1 MALRIRALLLLGR
14 ASRGGVPGRPV
25 RKTGLFPLYGEVVVK
40 AEQIVALALAGLPNA
55 EIARIVG
62 SRPRRIR
69 EVLSAAIKAGAP
81 IAPNAERM
89 ASRRGG
95 NGPPEAVP
103 ASPLF

>member
-1 MALRIRALLLLGR
+1 MKQR
-14 ASRGGVPGRPV
+14 
-25 RKTGLFPLYGEVVVK
+25 E
-40 AEQIVALALAGLPNA
+40 IVALAVAGHHNA

-62 SRPRRIR
+62 SRPRKVR

-95 NGPPEAVP
+95 NGPPAPVP
-103 ASPLF
+103 TLSLVD